1 MGQRERRGAVPQPNS
16 VNERMLQE
24 AIAQVA
30 GEMPDVA
37 NELRTMKPYQEGSW
51 LDRMMFPKGAYAV
64 TMPFSGRMMYDPE
77 TLTDRQTLLDTLS
90 HEGEHVRQ
98 MKGMSMPMKAW
109 DIMSSMFTPYEDRW
123 QEREARKREEMAHQS
138 RLRGDI
144 KLPASIE
151 AMK

>member
-1 MGQRERRGAVPQPNS
+1 MGQRERRGATPRPNS

-24 AIAQVA
+24 AIAQVS

-37 NELRTMKPYQEGSW
+37 DKLRTMKPYQQGSW
-51 LDRMMFPKGAYAV
+51 IDRMMFPKGAYAV

-98 MKGMSMPMKAW
+98 MQGMSTGQKMV
-109 DIMSSMFTPYEDRW
+109 DILGGMFTPYEERW
-123 QEREARKREEMAHQS
+123 QEKEARRREEMAHQN
-138 RLRGDI
+138 RIRGDI
-144 KLPASIE
+144 KLPPSID
-151 AMK
+151 ALR